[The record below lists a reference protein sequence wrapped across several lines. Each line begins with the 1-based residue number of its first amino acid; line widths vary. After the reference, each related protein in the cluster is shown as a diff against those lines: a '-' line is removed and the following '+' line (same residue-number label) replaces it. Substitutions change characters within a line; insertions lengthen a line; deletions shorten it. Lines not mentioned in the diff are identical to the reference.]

1 MFVHL
6 HMATRFNPAH
16 TSVSKRN
23 AKLNIVISPL
33 FNRLLER
40 QPDLFAVVGMPSGNE
55 VFKCDLSGNTEAQ
68 LGTARGRPPRRHTV
82 IVASTEKISSKSR
95 LKLLIRPQGF
105 GTPTG
110 TEIISPA
117 HEKWW
122 MSVIARKLM
131 LTGKMKLRIST
142 SVRRL

>member
-1 MFVHL
+1 MRQVLALTGRLHLCLFPSSNVHADSYQAPRFSMFVHL

-68 LGTARGRPPRRHTV
+68 LGTARGRHPN
-82 IVASTEKISSKSR
+82 
-95 LKLLIRPQGF
+95 LIF
-105 GTPTG
+105 
-110 TEIISPA
+110 
-117 HEKWW
+117 
-122 MSVIARKLM
+122 V
-131 LTGKMKLRIST
+131 
-142 SVRRL
+142 